1 MESAAVVASIAT
13 GLLTAVVATIAFW
26 FSQHT
31 QRYAAQRAIGDL
43 QSSLVHYRAQ
53 YPEIT
58 KYSRDWTTEDFVRLY
73 SDDGENATAVRYYG
87 YVDLGLEF
95 CNTALAASGQ
105 HHVAAEVFETHY
117 RPLVRYFLAENYP
130 FVASALDGPYLSSYI
145 RDELRLAQKEGWDW
159 TRRHED
165 LTAGVVRP

>member
-1 MESAAVVASIAT
+1 MESAALVASIAT
-13 GLLTAVVATIAFW
+13 GVLTAVVAIVAFW

-31 QRYAAQRAIGDL
+31 QRYAAQRTIGDL

-58 KYSRDWTTEDFVRLY
+58 KYSRGWTAADFVRLY
-73 SDDGENATAVRYYG
+73 VGDEENAAAVRYYG

-95 CNTALAASGQ
+95 CNSALAAARQ
-105 HHVAAEVFETHY
+105 RHIDAEVFATHY
-117 RPLVRYFLAENYP
+117 RPLLRYFLTENYP
-130 FVASALDGPYLSSYI
+130 FVASTLDGPYLSTFI
-145 RDELRLAQKEGWDW
+145 RDELRVAEAEGWEW
-159 TRRHED
+159 ALRHED

>member
-1 MESAAVVASIAT
+1 MESAAVLASIAT
-13 GLLTAVVATIAFW
+13 GVLTAVVAIVAFW
-26 FSQHT
+26 FSRHT

-58 KYSRDWTTEDFVRLY
+58 KYSRSWTTADFIRLY
-73 SDDGENATAVRYYG
+73 DDDEENATAVRYYG

-95 CNTALAASGQ
+95 CNTALAASRQ
-105 HHVAAEVFETHY
+105 HHINPKVFEAHY
-117 RPLVRYFLAENYP
+117 RPLLRYFLAENYP
-130 FVASALDGPYLSSYI
+130 FVESTLNGPYLSSFI
-145 RDELRLAQKEGWDW
+145 RTELQMAKNEGWDW
-159 TRRHED
+159 ALRHED